1 MTELRAPELRACV
14 IGHPIGHS
22 RSPLIHKYWLAV
34 HGISGDYTR
43 VDVPPEDIE
52 RFFDEFPQSG
62 LVGGNVTIPHKEIAF
77 RKVVEADP
85 VARVLGAVNTIW
97 VKDGKLPGASTD
109 VHGFI
114 ANLNR
119 SQPGWDGRTKTAVMI
134 GAGGASRAIAYGL
147 LEKKVQNVIVAN
159 RTFERAK
166 EVSAHFDNRL
176 VPVALSNVAPHL
188 READLV
194 INATSLGMT
203 GQPPLDLDLSPLKK
217 SAIVYDVVYAPLETE
232 LLKAAKARG
241 NPVVD
246 GLGMLVHQAAP
257 AFERWFGVRPEVTP
271 ELRALVAADLAREA
285 KR

>member
-1 MTELRAPELRACV
+1 MSELRAPELRACV
-14 IGHPIGHS
+14 IGHPLAHS

-34 HGISGDYTR
+34 HKIKGDYTR
-43 VDVPPEDIE
+43 VDVPPADIE

-62 LVGGNVTIPHKEIAF
+62 FVGGNVTIPHKEVAF
-77 RKVVEADP
+77 RKVIEVDP

-97 VKDGKLPGASTD
+97 VKDGKLYGASTD

-119 SQPGWDGRTKTAVMI
+119 SQPGWEGKTKTAVMI

-147 LEKKVQNVIVAN
+147 LEKKVRNIVVAN
-159 RTFERAK
+159 RTVERAQ
-166 EVSAHFDNRL
+166 EVAAHFDKRL

-194 INATSLGMT
+194 INATSLGMS
-203 GQPPLDLDLSPLKK
+203 GQPPLDLDLSSLKK

-232 LLKAAKARG
+232 LLKKAKARG

-246 GLGMLVHQAAP
+246 GLGMLLHQAAP

-271 ELRALVAADLAREA
+271 ELRALVAADLALEA
-285 KR
+285 RR

>member
-1 MTELRAPELRACV
+1 MSKIRACV
-14 IGHPIGHS
+14 IGHPIAHS

-34 HGISGDYTR
+34 HHIEGDYTR
-43 VDVPPEDIE
+43 VDVPPKDIE
-52 RFFDEFPQSG
+52 RFFDEFPKSG
-62 LVGGNVTIPHKEIAF
+62 FIGCNITIPHKEIAF

-85 VARVLGAVNTIW
+85 VARALGAVNTAW
-97 VKDGKLPGASTD
+97 VKDGKLHGASTD

-134 GAGGASRAIAYGL
+134 GAGGASRAIAQGL
-147 LEKKVQNVIVAN
+147 LEKKIQNIVVAN
-159 RTFERAK
+159 RTLERAK

-176 VPVALSNVAPHL
+176 VSVALSNLVPHL
-188 READLV
+188 RETDLV
-194 INATSLGMT
+194 INATSLGMS

-217 SAIVYDVVYAPLETE
+217 SAIVYDIVYAPLETE

-246 GLGMLVHQAAP
+246 GLGMLLHQAAP
-257 AFERWFGVRPEVTP
+257 AFERFFGVRPDVTS